1 MKKRF
6 IRGLKRNDYVSN
18 ICDTISDVNDSKIYS
33 SQLMYSLDSKN
44 ENKFLSTAVK
54 LGYHMLTRKMDN
66 ITAETMQQ
74 ESTISKNS

>member
-33 SQLMYSLDSKN
+33 SQLMYYLGSKN

-54 LGYHMLTRKMDN
+54 L
-66 ITAETMQQ
+66 
-74 ESTISKNS
+74 